1 MVRTDEDRS
10 TTCNICNNGKKNYP
24 LAILKAVTLLKAEKP
39 TNPLNQLYNRFQKSS
54 HSISQL
60 CAPAC

>member
-39 TNPLNQLYNRFQKSS
+39 TNPLNQLYNRFQK
-54 HSISQL
+54 
-60 CAPAC
+60 